1 MPEKTRAIILAAFNE
16 PLAARELD
24 IPKLEVGQVLVRIT
38 AAGICGSDVH
48 MWTGKDPRT
57 PRPMILGHEG
67 VGEVVDVAGMKRSVE
82 GEPLGAGQAILWN
95 RGVVCGKCYWCTR
108 ADQPGL
114 CPERWVYGI
123 HRSIHQPT
131 FLNGCYSEYIVLD
144 AGTDIFTIP
153 KEVDPAVLVP
163 ASCSGATMAHGIE
176 LCPPQEGDVVVVQG
190 PGPLGIFAVAFA
202 RERGAKE
209 IVVIGGAPDRL
220 LDQERLEMCR
230 TMGATTLLNLKNLS
244 MEDRRQVVLDRT
256 DGRGADLVIDAVG
269 HPAVTREGMALTR
282 RGGAYLSVGVATPVG
297 TLELDLYQ
305 DIALKSLHFQGVWVS
320 HTRHTKQAMD
330 LILSDP
336 ERFGTLI
343 THRFPLEEATEALK
357 IVQARKAVKAVLI
370 PG

>member
-1 MPEKTRAIILAAFNE
+1 MPKKARVMLLEAFNE
-16 PLAARELD
+16 PLTARELD
-24 IPKLEVGQVLVRIT
+24 IPKLETGQVLVRIT

-67 VGEVVDVAGMKRSVE
+67 VGEVVEVAGEKRSVE

-108 ADQPGL
+108 AGQPGL

-131 FLNGCYSEYIVLD
+131 FLNGCYSETIVLD

-153 KEVDPAVLVP
+153 DEVDPAVLVP

-176 LCPPQEGDVVVVQG
+176 LCPPKAGDSVVVQG

-202 RERGAKE
+202 RERGASE
-209 IVVIGGAPDRL
+209 IVVIGGT
-220 LDQERLEMCR
+220 QERLEMCR
-230 TMGATTLLNLKNLS
+230 AMGATTLLNRRTLS
-244 MEDRRQVVLDRT
+244 IDERRQAVLDRT

-269 HPAVTREGMALTR
+269 HPEVVREGMALTR
-282 RGGAYLSVGVATPVG
+282 RGGTYLSVGVGAPVG
-297 TLELDLYQ
+297 TVELDLYR
-305 DIALKSLHFQGVWVS
+305 DIELKNLRLQGVWVS
-320 HTRHTKQAMD
+320 HTRHTRQAME

-336 ERFGTLI
+336 ERFGALI
-343 THRFPLEEATEALK
+343 THRFTLEEATEALRT
-357 IVQARKAVKAVLI
+357 VQARKAVKAVLI